1 MDSGEGRFV
10 PVEGEDPLERQRA
23 IVRLRK
29 KYPKSKGVFSIG
41 EEVEIK
47 GSKFQV
53 TKIFGKA
60 IHLRLLKAE
69 E

>member
-1 MDSGEGRFV
+1 MDSGEGRFI
-10 PVEGEDPLERQRA
+10 PLEEDPLERQRA

-29 KYPKSKGVFSIG
+29 KYPKSKGIFSVG

-47 GSKFQV
+47 GSKFEI

-60 IHLRLLKAE
+60 IHLKLLKAGE
-69 E
+69 